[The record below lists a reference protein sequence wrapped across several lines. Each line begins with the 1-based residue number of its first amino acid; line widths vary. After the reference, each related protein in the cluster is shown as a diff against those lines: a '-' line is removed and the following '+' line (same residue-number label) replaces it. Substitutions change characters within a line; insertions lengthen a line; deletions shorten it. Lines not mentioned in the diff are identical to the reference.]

1 MKNDETKSKTK
12 FTGVEGGMASSKE
25 STTGRTSRRDKSSTI
40 IIESVAGSN
49 PATPINKNK

>member
-1 MKNDETKSKTK
+1 MTLRLV
-12 FTGVEGGMASSKE
+12 FTGVEGGVASSKE
-25 STTGRTSRRDKSSTI
+25 STTGRTSRRDESSTI